1 MKEPFG
7 GLILNVAFRM
17 LVPFTI
23 TYGIYVLCLGEF
35 SPGGGFQAGALL
47 SVGVLLARL
56 ILGFDTKFNVLGK
69 TSVVLAGVGTFLYA
83 FTGWLTLFGG
93 ADFFL
98 NYNYMPIHMEPQH
111 EMHAMGIFLIEIGVA
126 ICVMMTIINL
136 LDAIVKRGDE
146 DGSSQLVFENKRH
159 LFPGHDSFLP
169 GCVWHGPQQKLYEE
183 ADGDERYAGCRNLFL
198 SVFCTE
204 GWRNDSYPERPDN
217 RS

>member
-56 ILGFDTKFNVLGK
+56 ILGK

-146 DGSSQLVFENKRH
+146 DGSAQ
-159 LFPGHDSFLP
+159 
-169 GCVWHGPQQKLYEE
+169 
-183 ADGDERYAGCRNLFL
+183 
-198 SVFCTE
+198 
-204 GWRNDSYPERPDN
+204 
-217 RS
+217 

>member
-23 TYGIYVLCLGEF
+23 TYGIYVLC
-35 SPGGGFQAGALL
+35 GFQAGALL

-146 DGSSQLVFENKRH
+146 DGSAQ
-159 LFPGHDSFLP
+159 
-169 GCVWHGPQQKLYEE
+169 
-183 ADGDERYAGCRNLFL
+183 
-198 SVFCTE
+198 
-204 GWRNDSYPERPDN
+204 
-217 RS
+217 